1 MDYEDDFDEVDEEES
16 EDEESSVSFAEKGY
30 KEKAEFDAM
39 EAVFGRNLSIFY
51 MCVRYDVP
59 FETSAV
65 PRTNTSSAWADY
77 KNKLRRKGAYH
88 KPNFGGKGFLDGMVD
103 LTKIFGADLTL
114 REFSKAVDAEVA
126 ARITRAGTNK
136 QRAAWGSGGAKTP
149 YTKEDYDEL
158 DRLYA
163 AFSSRQ
169 KGMGIDTQ
177 QEYILRDCARMEL
190 QKQKYI
196 QAKDIGSAQKL
207 NAMIQTN
214 LASENLRKKD
224 EKPMDD
230 LRIDGIADAL
240 EKKYGIDP
248 ERMLAKEKAVE
259 ICCKW
264 FMEHGYPETLDCAHK
279 MTLAI
284 INATR
289 INNEEPPLM
298 DLPEELSFTDDF
310 GEFAEKPNEAEQQAY
325 EYLGLIRE
333 QKPEA
338 PAPVKKKPTS
348 KKDGKVNG

>member
-1 MDYEDDFDEVDEEES
+1 MEQKDDCELEKEGTD
-16 EDEESSVSFAEKGY
+16 ESSISFSEKGR
-30 KEKAEFDAM
+30 KEKSEFDAL
-39 EAVFGRNLSIFY
+39 EKVFGKNLSIFY
-51 MCVRYDVP
+51 MCIRHNIP

-65 PRTNTSSAWADY
+65 PRTNTSNIWAEY
-77 KNKLRRKGAYH
+77 KNKLRKKSIYS
-88 KPNFGGKGFLDGMVD
+88 KPNFSGKGFLDGMSD
-103 LTKIFGADLTL
+103 ITKIFGADLTL
-114 REFSKAVDAEVA
+114 REFSRAVDADVS
-126 ARITRAGTNK
+126 ARTSRAGTNA
-136 QRAAWGSGGAKTP
+136 QREAWGTGGTQNP
-149 YTKEDYDEL
+149 YTNDDYAEL

-196 QAKDIGSAQKL
+196 QAKDISSAQKL

-240 EKKYGIDP
+240 EKKYGINPD
-248 ERMLAKEKAVE
+248 RMLTKEKAVE

-289 INNEEPPLM
+289 MNNEEPPLM
-298 DLPEELSFTDDF
+298 DLPDELRFTDDF
-310 GEFAEKPNEAEQQAY
+310 GEFAKTPNEAEQQAY

-333 QKPEA
+333 HAEEPET
-338 PAPVKKKPTS
+338 KKRKPTS
-348 KKDGKVNG
+348 KKGGKEDG